1 MESGSALGKP
11 GPWPDLAKRVASALV
26 MAALALGTDWLGGWF
41 FTLFWTGA
49 AVIVL
54 IEWEWIVLRRRW
66 PIVLGS
72 VCVVIAA
79 LAAATG
85 QVAISVLVVMVGAAL
100 VYIIRRP
107 AVGRHLAAAGVVYA
121 SAIAVPIILLRADP
135 VWGATCVLFLFAV
148 VWGTDVMAYFV
159 GRTVGGPKLWP
170 KLSPKKTWSGFIGG
184 VVSGMAAGVAVVWL
198 AAVPSY
204 LAVMPIALLLAVT
217 SQGGDLFESWL
228 KRRFGAKDAS
238 HIIPGHGGVM
248 DRLDGFV
255 AAGALAFAIGWLRMP
270 EAAATGLLVW

>member
-1 MESGSALGKP
+1 MNAGSTVDKR
-11 GPWPDLAKRVASALV
+11 GPWPDLAKRVASAVV

-41 FTLFWTGA
+41 FALFWTAA

-72 VCVVIAA
+72 ACVVFAS

-85 QVAISVLVVMVGAAL
+85 RVAAAFLVVMIGAAL
-100 VYIIRRP
+100 VYLIRRP
-107 AVGRHLAAAGVVYA
+107 EAGRHLAAAGVIYA
-121 SAIAVPIILLRADP
+121 AAIALPIILLRADP

-170 KLSPKKTWSGFIGG
+170 RISPNKTWSGFVGG
-184 VVSGMAAGVAVVWL
+184 VVSGAVAGVTVLWF

-204 LAVMPIALLLAVT
+204 LAVIPIALLLAVT

-228 KRRFGAKDAS
+228 KRRYGAKDAS

-255 AAGALAFAIGWLRMP
+255 AAGALGFLIGSVRMP
-270 EAAATGLLVW
+270 DAAATGLLVW